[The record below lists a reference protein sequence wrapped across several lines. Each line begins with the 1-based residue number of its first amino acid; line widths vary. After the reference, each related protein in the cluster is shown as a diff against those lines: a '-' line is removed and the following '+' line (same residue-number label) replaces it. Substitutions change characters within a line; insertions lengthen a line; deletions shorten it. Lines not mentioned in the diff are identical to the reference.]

1 MAKLKVPQ
9 TLLKSLHTFLKQWL
23 TVLVQNVVRLDNN
36 SGYYLFYLEQIRD
49 YLEPLLPLNI
59 SEALIE
65 EIFNSIEYDSAFKMA
80 CLRILHFPERGTKL
94 NLGKLNILPIT

>member
-65 EIFNSIEYDSAFKMA
+65 EIFNSIEYDSSFKMA
-80 CLRILHFPERGTKL
+80 CLRILHFSERGTKL
-94 NLGKLNILPIT
+94 NLGK